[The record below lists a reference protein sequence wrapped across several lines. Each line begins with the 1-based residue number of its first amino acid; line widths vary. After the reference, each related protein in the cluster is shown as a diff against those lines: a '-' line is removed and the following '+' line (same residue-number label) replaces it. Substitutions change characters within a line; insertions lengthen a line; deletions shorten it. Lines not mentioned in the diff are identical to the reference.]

1 MLVKELDQ
9 SYTYTTLRT
18 QVGLYI
24 TDSDI
29 PGLIS
34 LINPENI
41 DIVRKCDDRVLDDE
55 QQTEI
60 KTIETLYTDYEAL
73 KTALAAAVN
82 IDDVLFYFT
91 STNAN
96 LASLSDT
103 FEDIVLSYD
112 SYTVADPSTYIET
125 LDTERLAKTIN
136 EC

>member
-125 LDTERLAKTIN
+125 LDTEHLAKTIN